1 MVLYYLENKMPYRQ
15 KRNDTKIENIRD
27 LPSEVNDKYRRD
39 ATLGH
44 VLDKER
50 VVSKNQLKKKYRDN
64 C

>member
-1 MVLYYLENKMPYRQ
+1 MPYRQ

-27 LPSEVNDKYRRD
+27 LPSEVTDKYRSD

-50 VVSKNQLKKKYRDN
+50 VVSKNQLKKKYSDN
-64 C
+64 D

>member
-1 MVLYYLENKMPYRQ
+1 MVFRQ
-15 KRNDTKIENIRD
+15 KRDDTKIEHISD
-27 LPSEVNDKYRRD
+27 LPREIMDKYRKD

-50 VVSKNQLKKKYRDN
+50 VVSKNQLKKKYSDR